1 MALLLQS
8 AGTGEG
14 AWPGAGNGTVVVCL
28 LETTTTTT
36 TATASLTTAANT
48 TRSSTVMSKTS
59 KIRCWSCGSLFSTES
74 NHCQAFNSQD
84 PTQLKT
90 CGEGEAC
97 LYYTW
102 RKSSSEKSSVIRE
115 CFPTSILLGSLESP
129 VQPQAQCEP
138 ESQEEDTI
146 STCLCTDDLCNGI
159 GDDDIKTEPEL
170 VTTRLPELVSTR
182 RPKLVTT
189 SGPKQVTTKRPKE
202 VQSGGVKCHQCGSL
216 FPEASSTLDCVSL
229 DPSDPQQQGECG
241 AGEVCLC
248 TVLYC
253 TALYCTV
260 L

>member
-1 MALLLQS
+1 
-8 AGTGEG
+8 
-14 AWPGAGNGTVVVCL
+14 
-28 LETTTTTT
+28 
-36 TATASLTTAANT
+36 
-48 TRSSTVMSKTS
+48 MSKTSTTTPPRS

-90 CGEGEAC
+90 CAEGEAC

-115 CFPTSILLGSLESP
+115 CFPTSILLGSIDRP

-189 SGPKQVTTKRPKE
+189 KRPKE
-202 VQSGGVKCHQCGSL
+202 VQSGGLRCHQCGSL
-216 FPEASSTLDCVSL
+216 FPGSSSTQDCVSL
-229 DPSDPQQQGECG
+229 DPNDPQQQGECG

-248 TVLYC
+248 TVLYS
-253 TALYCTV
+253 TVLYCTV
-260 L
+260 GLSLVLLAALTPDNT